1 MSQESGDRSQESKF
15 QRAAPDHSATPELLV
30 PGSWLV
36 LNSSLMSWPSVP
48 IPHLLLL
55 FFCCVS
61 RTAFADDAP
70 VKVEDAWLQAVPP
83 VADATAAYMRI
94 RNLSQ
99 SPIKL
104 TGASSSIAPNIEL
117 MITTRH
123 PHNGQEIM
131 GMEKVDTL
139 EIPPGGI
146 LELKPGGNHLMIMGL
161 TSHPKEGERIKLT
174 VQFAPG
180 DQRIDVQIPVFKQE
194 PK

>member
-1 MSQESGDRSQESKF
+1 M
-15 QRAAPDHSATPELLV
+15 
-30 PGSWLV
+30 SWL
-36 LNSSLMSWPSVP
+36 SVP
-48 IPHLLLL
+48 ITHLLLL

-61 RTAFADDAP
+61 RAASADDAP
-70 VKVEDAWLQAVPP
+70 VKVENAWLQAVPP
-83 VADATAAYMRI
+83 VAEATAAYMRI

-123 PHNGQEIM
+123 PHNGREIM
-131 GMEKVDTL
+131 GMERVDTL
-139 EIPPGGI
+139 EIPPGGV
-146 LELKPGGNHLMIMGL
+146 LELKPGGNHLLIMGL

-180 DQRIDVQIPVFKQE
+180 DQRMDVEIPVFKQE